1 MKTGVN
7 LPALVVA
14 LGAAMAIVQ
23 PLQAQTPVK
32 GGSLTYAYHPEPNAM
47 STIATTAVPVSL
59 IATKIYESLLQWE
72 GAEMR
77 PVPGL
82 AESWTRSEDGKTWT
96 FKLRAGVKWHDGAP
110 FTSEDVKFSIE
121 GIVRPYHARGRAMF
135 GDVEAIETPDA
146 TTVSFKLKAPVPY
159 FLKAF
164 QSSETP
170 IMPKHKFQGI
180 DLTQAAAVRGA
191 EVLTRQPVGTGPFK
205 LKEWQRGSHIILERN
220 PDYWREGRPYLDQ
233 LILRVLPDGAARAI
247 AMEKGEVDLA
257 PQGALPEAEIQ
268 RLSKLAHLEA
278 SIAGSEALGPNMW
291 LELNLREPPLSDVRV
306 RQAISMLLDRKR
318 IIDVIWYG
326 YGKPGIGPI
335 VSSDPNHFNK
345 ALKPYAYDPRKAA
358 ELLDQ
363 AGYKRGSDGVR
374 FKITQHMVPYGESW
388 TRLGEYVKQELGKQ
402 GIAVETK
409 STDLA
414 GWLKAIY
421 TDWDFHMTSTFQ
433 HNYADPS
440 IGVARAYL
448 SENIKRGGTAMN
460 SMAYKNPR
468 VDQLFALAAREL
480 DPVKRKA
487 QFDEVQQIIH
497 DEQPVIY
504 LVEMQWVHLWNKRV
518 NGLITNGVSMY
529 SGWDGVWKAR

>member
-1 MKTGVN
+1 MRAGLK
-7 LPALVVA
+7 LASLA
-14 LGAAMAIVQ
+14 FGAAMSFAS
-23 PLQAQTPVK
+23 PLLAQTPVK
-32 GGSLTYAYHPEPNAM
+32 GGSLTYTYHPEPTAM
-47 STIATTAVPVSL
+47 STIATTAVPVAL
-59 IATKIYESLLQWE
+59 VATKIYESLLQWE
-72 GAEMR
+72 GAEMK

-96 FKLRAGVKWHDGAP
+96 FKLRSGVKWHDGAP

-121 GIVRPYHARGRAMF
+121 SIVRPYHSRGRALF
-135 GDVEAIETPDA
+135 GDVETIETPDA
-146 TTVSFKLKAPVPY
+146 TTVVFKMKAPVPY

-164 QSSETP
+164 QSTETP
-170 IMPKHKFQGI
+170 MMPKHKFQGI
-180 DLTQAAAVRGA
+180 DLAQAAAVRGA
-191 EVLTRQPVGTGPFK
+191 EVLTRAPVGTGPFK

-233 LILRVLPDGAARAI
+233 IILRVLPDGAARAI
-247 AMEKGEVDLA
+247 AMEKGEVDVA
-257 PQGALPEAEIQ
+257 PQSALPEAEIQ
-268 RLSKLAHLEA
+268 RLSKLPHLEA
-278 SIAGSEALGPNMW
+278 SMAGAEALGPNMW
-291 LELNLREPPLSDVRV
+291 LELNLREAPLNDVRV
-306 RQAISMLLDRKR
+306 RQAISLSLDRNR

-335 VSSDPNHFNK
+335 VSSDPTYFNK

-374 FKITQHMVPYGESW
+374 FKITQHVLPYGESW
-388 TRLGEYVKQELGKQ
+388 TRLGEYVKQELSKQ

-409 STDLA
+409 SADLA
-414 GWLKAIY
+414 GWLKAVY
-421 TDWDFHMTSTFQ
+421 SDWAFHMTSTFQ
-433 HNYADPS
+433 HNYADPT
-440 IGVARAYL
+440 IGVERSYL
-448 SENIKRGGTAMN
+448 SANIKPGAAFMN

-468 VDQLFALAAREL
+468 VDELFALAAREL
-480 DPVKRKA
+480 DPAKRKA

-504 LVEMQWVHLWNKRV
+504 LMEMQYVHLWNKRV